1 MVGILLIT
9 HDGLGDALIDCAR
22 HVTGRAHAA
31 MSCVGV
37 KAGDDFQSATS
48 RAIQAVAQ
56 LDQGDGVLVLTD
68 IYGATPANVARTLLM
83 PGRVEGIA
91 GVNLPM
97 LVRALTHRNEP
108 LASVAARAL
117 SGAVECVVHMKA
129 EDVAG

>member
-9 HDGLGDALIDCAR
+9 HNSLGESLIECVR
-22 HVTGRAHAA
+22 HITGKTHPGV
-31 MSCVGV
+31 SCIGV
-37 KAGDDFQSATS
+37 EPGDDFQYSSS
-48 RAIQAVAQ
+48 RAIQAIAQ

-68 IYGATPANVARTLLM
+68 IYGATPTNITKSLLM

-129 EDVAG
+129 ES

>member
-9 HDGLGDALIDCAR
+9 HNSLGESLIDCAR
-22 HVTGRAHAA
+22 HVTGRAPAGVASVGITPDEDLTHA
-31 MSCVGV
+31 
-37 KAGDDFQSATS
+37 FS

-56 LDQGDGVLVLTD
+56 LDRGDGVLVLTD
-68 IYGATPANVARTLLM
+68 VYGATPANIAKSLLM

-97 LVRALTHRNEP
+97 LVRALSHRNEP

-117 SGAVECVVHMKA
+117 SAAIECVVHMKGEA
-129 EDVAG
+129 E

>member
-9 HDGLGDALIDCAR
+9 HNSLGESLIDCAR

-31 MSCVGV
+31 MASVGITPDEDLTH
-37 KAGDDFQSATS
+37 AFS

-56 LDQGDGVLVLTD
+56 LDRGDGVLVLTD
-68 IYGATPANVARTLLM
+68 VYGATPANIAKSLLM

-97 LVRALTHRNEP
+97 LVRALSHRNEP

-117 SGAVECVVHMKA
+117 SAAVECVVHMKGEA
-129 EDVAG
+129 P